1 MYAFGASLPCR
12 YFSLCCL
19 MWVAVFI
26 LAFSGAVWG
35 QDLAQGPAVRPLIT
49 QAVDEGQ
56 VMRLRGNTHPLA
68 RPQFDLGTAPAT
80 LPMQRM
86 LLVLKRSPEQQA
98 ELRKLLDDQQDR
110 HSPNYHKW
118 LMPEEF
124 GQKFGPTDTDMQAIT
139 GWLQSHGFQVGA
151 TKGRTILEFSGSASQ
166 VRETFHTAI
175 HKYIVNGEQH
185 WANASDPQIPAALVP
200 GVAGVLSLHN
210 FYKKPTLQWNK
221 ESVPATLVPGAK
233 PQITLTSNGKVIHA
247 LSPQDYR
254 VIYNMNDVL
263 VPGTSNIAVIGRS
276 NLYNGGQDV
285 SDFRGIFGEGI
296 FSITV
301 NGADP
306 GDLGG
311 GEEAEATLDS
321 TWSMGLAPWG
331 AMTTLVVSASTD
343 TTDGVDL
350 SELYIV
356 EQNLAAIMTES
367 FSACELY
374 ATDAQL
380 AGASALAEQAAAQGI
395 SYVVSTGDDGA
406 AGCDDPSVAP
416 ATHPNS
422 VNFLASTGFNV
433 AVGGTMFNEGGQDA
447 KYWSSATTISASALS
462 YIPEEVWNESSL
474 AHGLWAGSGGAS
486 TGNIASG
493 VGTTAGVGKPNWQSG
508 LSSIPSDGVRDIP
521 DISLTAGSHDPYVL
535 CLEGSCRPDGQG
547 RFYVYF
553 IGGTSAAAPAFAAIM
568 AYVNDQ
574 NARITGNPRLG
585 LPNYVL
591 YRLAAS
597 QAMYPSQCNGSNGAT
612 PLNTDCIF
620 HDVTTGSNVVPGE
633 IGLNYPAGAG
643 YDLATGLGSV
653 NVANLANQWNSVT
666 FNPTTTA
673 ISVGTPTPLAHG
685 SPLAFTVTVTPSSPS
700 TMVPS
705 GDVFLYAQGVNYG
718 YSAPLT
724 AGPFALLGGTY
735 SGASDSLPGGSY
747 FLSAGYSGDANF
759 APSSTMSS
767 VPITII
773 TEPSTTTLRILSADQ
788 TGNMIPFTSG
798 PFGSLVYLRA
808 DVAAQSTK
816 GIATGMVTFS
826 DSFGPVPGSTS
837 SFALNS
843 QGNTATP
850 NGIFNFDK
858 GTHSISATYSGDS
871 SFVGSSTTQPSSF
884 IITPGFFAAIAPQQS
899 TVVISQPG
907 GSGQLQLVVANST
920 GFSGTIKLA
929 CAGLPSEAN
938 CLFAPAI
945 ITATGTAN
953 TSTVMVTVSTK
964 AASALLHIWPQSY
977 LSLEW
982 IPGLMLLPSLVW
994 LRRSH
999 QRGRV
1004 LMLVIVLG
1012 LLVIGPSCGGGGGSG
1027 GGGTHNPPPDA
1038 GTPVGSSKVI
1048 VSATSGSS
1056 VSTSGFTLIIR

>member
-1 MYAFGASLPCR
+1 MQSAP
-12 YFSLCCL
+12 
-19 MWVAVFI
+19 
-26 LAFSGAVWG
+26 
-35 QDLAQGPAVRPLIT
+35 RPLIT
-49 QAVDEGQ
+49 RAVDESQ
-56 VMRLRGNTHPLA
+56 LTTLKGNTHHLA
-68 RPQFDLGTAPAT
+68 RREFDLGTAPAT

-86 LLVLKRSPEQQA
+86 LLVLKRSPEQQLA
-98 ELRKLLDDQQDR
+98 LRKLLDDQQDK

-118 LMPEEF
+118 VTPEEF
-124 GQKFGPTDTDMQAIT
+124 GQKFGPNDADMQTIT
-139 GWLQSHGFQVGA
+139 GWLQAHGFEVGT
-151 TKGRTILEFSGSASQ
+151 TKGRTVLEFSGSASQ
-166 VRETFHTAI
+166 VREAFHTTI
-175 HKYIVNGEQH
+175 HKYIVKGEQH
-185 WANASDPQIPAALVP
+185 WANASDPEIPAALVP
-200 GVAGVLSLHN
+200 AIAGVATLHN

-285 SDFRGIFGEGI
+285 SDFWSIFGGGI

-321 TWSMGLAPWG
+321 TWSMGLAPW

-356 EQNLAAIMTES
+356 DQNLAAIMTES

-395 SYVVSTGDDGA
+395 TYVVSTGDDGA
-406 AGCDDPSVAP
+406 AGCDDPGVAP

-422 VNFLASTGFNV
+422 VNYLASTAFNV

-447 KYWSSATTISASALS
+447 KYWASTTTISASALS

-493 VGTTAGVGKPNWQSG
+493 AGTTAGVRKPNWQSG

-521 DISLTAGSHDPYVL
+521 DISLTAGSHDPYLL
-535 CLEGSCRPDGQG
+535 CLEGSCRPDAQG

-597 QAMYPSQCNGSNGAT
+597 QAMYPAQCNGSNGAT
-612 PLNTDCIF
+612 ALNTDCIF

-633 IGLNYPAGAG
+633 TGLNYPAGAG

-705 GDVFLYAQGVNYG
+705 GDVFLYAQAVTYG
-718 YSAPLT
+718 YAAPLT
-724 AGPFALLGGTY
+724 VGPFALLAGTY
-735 SGASDSLPGGSY
+735 GGASDSLPGGSY

-759 APSSTMSS
+759 ASSSTMSS

-773 TEPSTTTLRILSADQ
+773 AEPSTITLRILSADQ

-798 PFGSLVYLRA
+798 PFGSMVYLRA
-808 DVAAQSTK
+808 DVAGQSTK
-816 GIATGMVTFS
+816 GTAMGMVTFS
-826 DSFGPVPGSTS
+826 DSFGPIPGPNS

-843 QGNTATP
+843 EGNTATP
-850 NGIFNFDK
+850 HGVFNFDT
-858 GTHSISATYSGDS
+858 GTHSISATYGGDS

-884 IITPGFFAAIAPQQS
+884 TITPGFFAAITPQPS

-907 GSGQLQLVVANST
+907 GSGQLQLLVANST
-920 GFSGTIKLA
+920 AFSGTIKLA
-929 CAGLPSEAN
+929 CAGLPPEAS
-938 CLFAPAI
+938 CRFAPAI

-953 TSTVMVTVSTK
+953 TNTVMVTVSTT
-964 AASALLHIWPQSY
+964 AASALLNIRPRSY
-977 LSLEW
+977 LRLEW
-982 IPGLMLLPSLVW
+982 ILGFALLPSLVW
-994 LRRSH
+994 LRPSQR
-999 QRGRV
+999 RGRV
-1004 LMLVIVLG
+1004 LMLVIGVG
-1012 LLVIGPSCGGGGGSG
+1012 LLVVGPSCGGGGGSG
-1027 GGGTHNPPPDA
+1027 GGATHNPPPDA
-1038 GTPVGSSKVI
+1038 GTPIGSSNVI